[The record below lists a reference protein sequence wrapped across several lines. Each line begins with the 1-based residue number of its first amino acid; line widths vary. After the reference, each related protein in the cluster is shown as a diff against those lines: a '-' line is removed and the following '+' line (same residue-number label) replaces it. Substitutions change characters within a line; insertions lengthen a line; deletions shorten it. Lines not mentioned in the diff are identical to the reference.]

1 MKNEYLITWELY
13 RSWMFESNVRRLRR
27 RFYLLILWG
36 ILLAVCL
43 FEGIRTHEILYF
55 VCAVF
60 CVCFCAYM
68 FFLRNMLLASRQ
80 FKAMGAHF
88 KKKEW
93 VRTILFEDD
102 HIKISD
108 EDFQVKYDYS
118 DVVDIRECGNQ
129 IYLDMQDKSVI
140 RLYQS
145 AFVDTDWNRCKA
157 WIESRREQKAA
168 VE

>member
-1 MKNEYLITWELY
+1 M
-13 RSWMFESNVRRLRR
+13 
-27 RFYLLILWG
+27 G
-36 ILLAVCL
+36 I
-43 FEGIRTHEILYF
+43 GPYEILF
-55 VCAVF
+55 FIFAVF
-60 CVCFCAYM
+60 CAYRA
-68 FFLRNMLLASRQ
+68 FLRNMLLASRQ

-118 DVVDIRECGNQ
+118 DIVDIKECGNQ

-145 AFVDTDWNRCKA
+145 AFLDTDWNRCKA
-157 WIESRREQKAA
+157 WIESHREQKAA